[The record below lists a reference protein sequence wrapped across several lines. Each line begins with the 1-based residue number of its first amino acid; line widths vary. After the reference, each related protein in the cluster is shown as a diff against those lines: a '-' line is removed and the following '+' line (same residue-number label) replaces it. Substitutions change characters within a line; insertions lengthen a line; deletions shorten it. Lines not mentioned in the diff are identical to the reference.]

1 MKKVNP
7 KKLLPAPVAK
17 NQASFSQKFL
27 VPASR
32 VAIKDSAKVEGDVL
46 TPQQKE
52 LKGQSLS
59 LKRKFISLT
68 KLFGEKTKFE
78 RNKNRRR
85 KIELERER
93 RQKREEEKE
102 SSNTKFNFGAS
113 LPKLNLPRTGFL
125 DTIKRFLLYGLL
137 GFAIDKFGPLIPA
150 LLGMV
155 TKLKPAFEFFKN
167 VTVGI
172 VGGVVNF
179 IDRSY
184 KAYDFVKG
192 KIDDIIGP
200 DKSGEFDDFTG
211 NLNKVLNG
219 AIIAATAI
227 LGLGGPLGKLG
238 LDKGKAGA
246 AAAALGLSG
255 AGLLQFRQKI
265 TDESKRKRIQTL
277 SRRGTSRDRVIERS
291 RAAKRISF
299 EAAFEAEKAESEFR
313 KAKKGKITRGFFDPT
328 RTGEPTRGT
337 FTELTKRP
345 ARKILKAE
353 RDLLRKVTIGGFGG
367 KQDTRTSVQKVFDTQ
382 SGKYVK
388 LRKKSVKGLPITS
401 NIKDMFG
408 MEFGIL
414 EDDELRRETRKSE
427 IKNIKKG
434 QPVYSPKL
442 GKRTVEL
449 AIPGLGRKRF
459 APDVAD
465 ALEYMAKNYPKPVQE
480 LILENA
486 FKNPELFGSE
496 LTAARREMQQTQGIR
511 GKKMPKALSP
521 AEVLAKGKPKRT
533 PLIPDP
539 TSSRI
544 PSKLKN
550 IAQPLRG
557 ISKGP
562 LKNILGPLVGGILDF
577 FLSIL
582 FGDPLG
588 LAAAGA
594 LGAGVG
600 AALGGF
606 IGGLLIPVAGG
617 FIGATAGGIGGDIL
631 FRSIYE
637 SLVTETKTDER
648 LKKLAGNDNKSK
660 RKAPAKPIMPSEE
673 QKKYFG
679 VDPIVTGRFG
689 EKRGDRYHGGTDIAA
704 PAGTPLVAVTDAVI
718 VDYGDLS
725 RSDAKAGDPNGWGNF
740 IVYKDANGY
749 FHLYGHLSTIV
760 KKSGRVKRGE
770 KIATV
775 GNTGRST
782 GPHLHWELGTGW
794 TGGTIEGKS
803 DPLSYYNVMAPFRLS
818 GGKQKAN
825 VTPPNRN
832 VSSGLDNMTDYEKGG
847 DTEIALLPI
856 VDQIETMSQSPSGG
870 GGVIVLNSNTPS
882 IFAPALIG

>member
-7 KKLLPAPVAK
+7 KRLLPAPVAK

-32 VAIKDSAKVEGDVL
+32 ITTKDFAKVEDSVS

-52 LKGQSLS
+52 LKGQSLL

-68 KLFGEKTKFE
+68 KLFGEKTNLE

-85 KIELERER
+85 RIELEKER

-179 IDRSY
+179 IDASY

-192 KIDDIIGP
+192 KVQEIIGP
-200 DKSGEFDDFTG
+200 DKSDDLNSFTD
-211 NLNKVLNG
+211 NLGKVLNG

-265 TDESKRKRIQTL
+265 TDESKRKKIQTL

-291 RAAKRISF
+291 RDAKRAAREARF
-299 EAAFEAEKAESEFR
+299 EEEKAEREFR
-313 KAKKGKITRGFFDPT
+313 KGKGKITRGFFDPT

-337 FTELTKRP
+337 FAELTKRP

-367 KQDTRTSVQKVFDTQ
+367 KQDTRTSVQKVFDARAE
-382 SGKYVK
+382 KFVK

-401 NIKDMFG
+401 NIKDMFND
-408 MEFGIL
+408 EFGMIA
-414 EDDELRRETRKSE
+414 DDEPRRETRKSE
-427 IKNIKKG
+427 IRNIKKG

-486 FKNPELFGSE
+486 FKNPELYGSE
-496 LTAARREMQQTQGIR
+496 LTSARREMQRTQGVG

-550 IAQPLRG
+550 IAKPLRG

-577 FLSIL
+577 FLSLL

-594 LGAGVG
+594 VGAGVG

-637 SLVTETKTDER
+637 SLVTKTKTDER
-648 LKKLAGNDNKSK
+648 LKKLAESSDKSK
-660 RKAPAKPIMPSEE
+660 RKPSAKPIMPSEE

-679 VDPIVTGRFG
+679 VDPIVTSRFG
-689 EKRGDRYHGGTDIAA
+689 EMRGNRPHGGTDIAV
-704 PAGTPLVAVTDAVI
+704 PTGTPLVAVTDAVI

-725 RSDAKAGDPNGWGNF
+725 RSDAKSGQPGGWGNF

-749 FHLYGHLSTIV
+749 FHLYAHLNSIV
-760 KKSGRVKRGE
+760 KKSGSVKRGE

-782 GPHLHWELGTGW
+782 GPHLHWEIGTGW
-794 TGGTIEGKS
+794 TGNTMEGTS
-803 DPLSYYNVMAPFRLS
+803 DPLSYYSVMAPFRLS

-832 VSSGLDNMTDYEKGG
+832 VASGLDNMTDYEKGG

>member
-7 KKLLPAPVAK
+7 KKLLPAPVTK

-32 VAIKDSAKVEGDVL
+32 IKTKDFAKVEDTVS

-68 KLFGEKTKFE
+68 KLFGEKTKLE
-78 RNKNRRR
+78 RNKDRRR
-85 KIELERER
+85 RIELERER

-102 SSNTKFNFGAS
+102 SSNTKFNFGAK

-179 IDRSY
+179 IDASY

-192 KIDDIIGP
+192 KVDDIIGP
-200 DKSGEFDDFTG
+200 DNSGDFDSFTG

-227 LGLGGPLGKLG
+227 LGLGGPLGRLG
-238 LDKGKAGA
+238 LDKGKIGA
-246 AAAALGLSG
+246 LLGGGAVAAG
-255 AGLLQFRQKI
+255 AGLLAFRKQI
-265 TDESKRKRIQTL
+265 TGEVVRKRIEAL
-277 SRRGTSRDRVIERS
+277 SRRGTARDRVIERS
-291 RAAKRISF
+291 RAAKQASREARF
-299 EAAFEAEKAESEFR
+299 EEERVESEFR
-313 KAKKGKITRGFFDPT
+313 KGKGKITRGFFDPT
-328 RTGEPTRGT
+328 KTGELPRGT
-337 FTELTKRP
+337 IAELTKRP
-345 ARKILKAE
+345 ERKILKAE
-353 RDLLRKVTIGGFGG
+353 RDLARKFTIGGFGG
-367 KQDTRTSVQKVFDTQ
+367 KEETRTLVQKVFDTRAE
-382 SGKYVK
+382 KFVK
-388 LRKKSVKGLPITS
+388 LRKKPVKGLPITS
-401 NIKDMFG
+401 NIKDMFDD
-408 MEFGIL
+408 EFGMIP
-414 EDDELRRETRKSE
+414 DDEPRRETRKSE
-427 IKNIKKG
+427 IRNIKKG
-434 QPVYSPKL
+434 QPTYSPKT

-449 AIPGLGRKRF
+449 ALPGIGRRRF
-459 APDVAD
+459 APGVAD
-465 ALEYMAKNYPKPVQE
+465 ALEYMAKNYPKPLND
-480 LILENA
+480 LILKNA
-486 FKNPELFGSE
+486 FENPELYGSE
-496 LTAARREMQQTQGIR
+496 LADARREMQRTQGVG
-511 GKKMPKALSP
+511 GKKMSKAPSP
-521 AEVLAKGKPKRT
+521 AEVLGREKPGKT

-539 TSSRI
+539 TPSRI
-544 PSKLKN
+544 PTRLKN

-594 LGAGVG
+594 VGAGVG

-637 SLVTETKTDER
+637 SLVSKTKTDER
-648 LKKLAGNDNKSK
+648 LKELAGNNDKSK
-660 RKAPAKPIMPSEE
+660 PKPPAKPIMPSEE
-673 QKKYFG
+673 QKTYFG
-679 VDPIVTGRFG
+679 VDPVVTGRFG
-689 EKRGDRYHGGTDIAA
+689 EKRGTSYHGGTDIAA
-704 PAGTPLVAVTDAVI
+704 PTGTPLVAVTDAVI

-725 RSDAKAGDPNGWGNF
+725 RSDAKRGDPNGWGNF

-749 FHLYGHLSTIV
+749 FHLYGHLNSII
-760 KKSGRVKRGE
+760 KKSGSVKKGE

-775 GNTGRST
+775 GNTGRSS

-803 DPLSYYNVMAPFRLS
+803 DPLSYYSVMAPFRLA

-825 VTPPNRN
+825 VAPPNRN
-832 VSSGLDNMTDYEKGG
+832 VASGLNDMTDYEQGG
-847 DTEIALLPI
+847 VGEIALLPI
-856 VDQIETMSQSPSGG
+856 VEQVETMSQSPSGG
-870 GGVIVLNSNTPS
+870 GGVIVLNSNAPS
-882 IFAPALIG
+882 RFAPALIG